1 MKKVPEFNTDA
12 EVEAFLEKDLSGID
26 FNQFKP
32 MRFEVAKKESS
43 LNMRLPAVLMDAVR
57 AKAKAHGIPYSRYI
71 RMVLEGDLKQES
83 FVVPEK
89 DISSHS
95 TPASRIKSE
104 TKSISSSKK
113 IRKTKKI
120 VRPKL
125 SGKANKNDLPKKTS
139 LKKSA

>member
-12 EVEAFLEKDLSGID
+12 DAEAFLEKDLSGLD

-57 AKAKAHGIPYSRYI
+57 AKAKAYGIPYSRYI

-113 IRKTKKI
+113 IRK
-120 VRPKL
+120 VGRPKL
-125 SGKANKNDLPKKTS
+125 SRKANKNDLPKKTS